1 MKQERYKWIKVDQ
14 YKVLLDTICNEI
26 VSEIGEVDEIIA
38 FDEFQIVRRGNKF
51 GCVEGWNLTV
61 PIEYDVVTPSE
72 HHKALVLHNHREDKD
87 NENGIHILGKEGC
100 FELPKGGNVYCDDS
114 HEIPIIRIDDKWGY
128 YLYSTDM
135 LSQFEYDEV
144 ICDKGFVI
152 TKRKNDNEGI
162 ECEIVSTTLGYVIA
176 SDITDYFIVDEEQI
190 IVKNSNSEWNLLS
203 LDDQWDELYGDSK
216 SFVGIQANP
225 FCRFYRNKNKM
236 ITLRKDGMDYIYFPT
251 LRCLSNS
258 YERIVYYG
266 IDIENGQPYA
276 VGYKNGYLA
285 VIYSNSETRCE
296 YNYISSPISN
306 HVLAISS
313 CGGYEGRL
321 KSVCEII
328 NLKRVH
334 EEGGYI
340 FITDTIAWKEYQQL
354 FHDKKLTFEKYS
366 RYEGKGGVKSIKIPF
381 VNNMIVDLDI
391 PNTEGRKEIECV
403 AYLDRARGIDIYSA
417 LKVSWEIMGELVEE
431 KNKEYYDDIPVDNP
445 SDAFDGYPDASWNI
459 D

>member
-1 MKQERYKWIKVDQ
+1 MDNSINLQLGIAKIGDLLLRGMISEVNGDKPLENIELVIPNYQRPYKWTAKNAIQ
-14 YKVLLDTICNEI
+14 LLDDIIEAKNDNK
-26 VSEIGEVDEIIA
+26 EVYRVGTLI
-38 FDEFQIVRRGNKF
+38 
-51 GCVEGWNLTV
+51 
-61 PIEYDVVTPSE
+61 
-72 HHKALVLHNHREDKD
+72 LHYDKD
-87 NENGIHILGKEGC
+87 N
-100 FELPKGGNVYCDDS
+100 
-114 HEIPIIRIDDKWGY
+114 
-128 YLYSTDM
+128 
-135 LSQFEYDEV
+135 
-144 ICDKGFVI
+144 
-152 TKRKNDNEGI
+152 
-162 ECEIVSTTLGYVIA
+162 
-176 SDITDYFIVDEEQI
+176 
-190 IVKNSNSEWNLLS
+190 
-203 LDDQWDELYGDSK
+203 DQWDELYGDSK

-225 FCRFYRNKNKM
+225 FCRFYQNKNKM
-236 ITLRKDGMDYIYFPT
+236 ITLRKNGMDYIYFPT

-276 VGYKNGYLA
+276 IGYKNGYLA

-366 RYEGKGGVKSIKIPF
+366 KYEGGRIKSIRIPF
-381 VNNMIVDLDI
+381 LNDKIIQLGSQDQD
-391 PNTEGRKEIECV
+391 GKKEIMCKTLLE
-403 AYLDRARGIDIYSA
+403 RIMGIDIYSA
-417 LKVSWEIMGELVEE
+417 MDIHWKTISEMVEE
-431 KNKEYYDDIPVDNP
+431 NN
-445 SDAFDGYPDASWNI
+445 
-459 D
+459 